1 MRKRK
6 YVLLLLILIVFITNG
21 ITVSATSIS
30 YEEEQIP
37 QEADTDLLFDADVV
51 KNRTAAKS
59 ALADMHG
66 VFVFRSAFI
75 TQEALVKEADKRE
88 LESVENLVLISTQPK
103 LGYQKW
109 VDTVLT
115 SETEK
120 YIKDVY
126 IEEKENTVFIW
137 IYCIIISICIL
148 CIAIRI
154 DATIKKGK
162 GEDK

>member
-1 MRKRK
+1 MKKRK
-6 YVLLLLILIVFITNG
+6 YVLLLLVLIAFVTSG
-21 ITVSATSIS
+21 ITVSATAIAN
-30 YEEEQIP
+30 EEVQLP
-37 QEADTDLLFDADVV
+37 QEADTDLIFDADVV

-88 LESVENLVLISTQPK
+88 LESFENLVLISTQPE

-148 CIAIRI
+148 CIAIRV
-154 DATIKKGK
+154 DTTIKKGK
-162 GEDK
+162 EEGK

>member
-1 MRKRK
+1 MKKRK
-6 YVLLLLILIVFITNG
+6 YVLLILVLIVFITRG
-21 ITVSATSIS
+21 ITVSATAIAN
-30 YEEEQIP
+30 EEIQLS
-37 QEADTDLLFDADVV
+37 QKADTDLIFDADVV

-75 TQEALVKEADKRE
+75 TQEALVKEADKKE
-88 LESVENLVLISTQPK
+88 LENIENVVLTGIQPE

-109 VDTVLT
+109 VDIVLT

-154 DATIKKGK
+154 DTTIKNGK
-162 GEDK
+162 EEGK